1 MNFKTLDLFFWAA
14 GLLGHFI
21 LLVVLFLRGNAK
33 TFPLFTGL
41 IASNIAQ
48 TVALYTVHR
57 FGTDS
62 DYFRGYWTFAIF
74 EVVLQLG
81 VLYEIASIVFRPL
94 GVWAPD
100 VRRKLCLLVS
110 VSFII
115 AGGLAW
121 LASPPTERFAQS
133 LFVKGSLFA
142 AVLLSALFVVVTSVS
157 TRVGLPWRSH
167 VLQLA
172 QGLGIYSI
180 ATFIVE
186 AADTYFGLP
195 THADDYRIFRFVQH
209 CRIAIYLC
217 CLSYWIVSFYRKE
230 VPRHSITSEMRNR
243 LFHLQSA
250 AAYHASRIQGADR

>member
-14 GLLGHFI
+14 GLLGHLI
-21 LLVVLFLRGNAK
+21 LLVVLYLRGNAK

-41 IASNIAQ
+41 IASRIAQ
-48 TVALYTVHR
+48 TAVLYAVYR
-57 FGTDS
+57 FGTQP
-62 DYFRGYWTFAIF
+62 DYFRVYWTFAFFDI
-74 EVVLQLG
+74 VLQLG

-94 GVWAPD
+94 GAWAPD
-100 VRRKLCLLVS
+100 VRRKLCLLVAGSFLIAS
-110 VSFII
+110 V
-115 AGGLAW
+115 LAW
-121 LASPPTERFAQS
+121 LASPPTERFGQTI
-133 LFVKGSLFA
+133 LVKGNLFA
-142 AVLLSALFVVVTSVS
+142 ASLLSTLFVVVTSVS

-195 THADDYRIFRFVQH
+195 THADDYRIFRFVEH

-217 CLSYWIVSFYRKE
+217 CLGYWIVSLYRKE
-230 VPRHSITSEMRNR
+230 VPRHSITPEMRNR
-243 LFHLQSA
+243 LFDLRNA
-250 AAYHASRIQGADR
+250 AACHASLIQGADR

>member
-14 GLLGHFI
+14 GFLGHLA
-21 LLVVLFLRGNAK
+21 LLAVLFLRRHVK

-48 TVALYTVHR
+48 TVALYAVHR
-57 FGTDS
+57 SGTAS
-62 DYFRGYWTFAIF
+62 DYFRVYWTFAIF
-74 EVVLQLG
+74 EVALQLG

-100 VRRKLCLLVS
+100 VRRKLCFLVLGAFM
-110 VSFII
+110 V
-115 AGGLAW
+115 AGVLAW
-121 LASPPTERFAQS
+121 FASPPTERVAQS
-133 LFVKGSLFA
+133 IFVKGNLFA
-142 AVLLSALFVVVTSVS
+142 AVLLSALFVVTTSLS

-186 AADTYFGLP
+186 TADSYFGLP

-217 CLSYWIVSFYRKE
+217 SLSYWIVCLSRKE
-230 VPRHSITSEMRNR
+230 LPRRSVTPEMRNR

-250 AAYHASRIQGADR
+250 AAYHASRTQRADR